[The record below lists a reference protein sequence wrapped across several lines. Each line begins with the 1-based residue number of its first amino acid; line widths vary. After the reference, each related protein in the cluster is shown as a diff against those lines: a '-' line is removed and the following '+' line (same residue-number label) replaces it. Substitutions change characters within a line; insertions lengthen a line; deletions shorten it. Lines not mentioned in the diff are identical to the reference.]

1 MLFLK
6 EKCFSTT
13 ALAKIVHLE
22 TVDEILTVLGEC
34 YVRPDRYVDEV
45 LGPVRKMRSLD
56 EYDAIGLESYYA
68 TILATCAEARELGQ
82 YESLANPV
90 VSGVMIDKLPLS
102 ELRDYD
108 SYRMEGQGRRFVSEL
123 HGFEE
128 FVKGRLPGVRRLA
141 DRQRS
146 RGSAHKEKGYAKEK
160 GQGSNDNANKQFDH
174 GRDRKGGKE
183 MYQVISGAVTAKPA
197 AGQSKV
203 SPKGNSQRPPAASGN
218 AGPSSNDPV
227 QVSNVRDSQA
237 PPLSVIIQ
245 VVLTKVH
252 TISRAVQLSAQSR
265 WLKGVS
271 GWRKSVSVGFV

>member
-1 MLFLK
+1 MPNPAFNRLADRFDQPARPAPRTVPRFTDSYRNWPQFRMDIEAYLCDFYARADEHVRVLFLK
-6 EKCFSTT
+6 EKCFSTA

-68 TILATCAEARELGQ
+68 TILAICAEARELGQ

-123 HGFEE
+123 SGFEE
-128 FVKGRLPGVRRLA
+128 FVKGRLPGVRWLA
-141 DRQRS
+141 ERQRS
-146 RGSAHKEKGYAKEK
+146 RGSAYKENGYAKEK
-160 GQGSNDNANKQFDH
+160 VRGQMTMQRSKLIMAGTV
-174 GRDRKGGKE
+174 REGKKCTR
-183 MYQVISGAVTAKPA
+183 Y
-197 AGQSKV
+197 
-203 SPKGNSQRPPAASGN
+203 
-218 AGPSSNDPV
+218 
-227 QVSNVRDSQA
+227 
-237 PPLSVIIQ
+237 L
-245 VVLTKVH
+245 
-252 TISRAVQLSAQSR
+252 
-265 WLKGVS
+265 
-271 GWRKSVSVGFV
+271 VGL

>member
-1 MLFLK
+1 M
-6 EKCFSTT
+6 
-13 ALAKIVHLE
+13 
-22 TVDEILTVLGEC
+22 DEILAVLGEC
-34 YVRPDRYVDEV
+34 YVRPDSYEDEV

-56 EYDAIGLESYYA
+56 EYDAIGLESCYA
-68 TILATCAEARELGQ
+68 TILAICAEARELGQ

-90 VSGVMIDKLPLS
+90 VSGVMINKLPLS

-123 HGFEE
+123 RGFEE

-174 GRDRKGGKE
+174 GRVRKGGKE
-183 MYQVISGAVTAKPA
+183 MYWVVSGAVTTKPA

-203 SPKGNSQRPPAASGN
+203 STKGKQPEATCSLWQHGTF
-218 AGPSSNDPV
+218 
-227 QVSNVRDSQA
+227 QQ
-237 PPLSVIIQ
+237 
-245 VVLTKVH
+245 
-252 TISRAVQLSAQSR
+252 
-265 WLKGVS
+265 
-271 GWRKSVSVGFV
+271 

>member
-6 EKCFSTT
+6 EKCFSTA
-13 ALAKIVHLE
+13 ALAKIVHME
-22 TVDEILTVLGEC
+22 TVDEILNVLGEC

-123 HGFEE
+123 RGFEE

-141 DRQRS
+141 DRQL
-146 RGSAHKEKGYAKEK
+146 
-160 GQGSNDNANKQFDH
+160 
-174 GRDRKGGKE
+174 
-183 MYQVISGAVTAKPA
+183 VL
-197 AGQSKV
+197 QS
-203 SPKGNSQRPPAASGN
+203 
-218 AGPSSNDPV
+218 
-227 QVSNVRDSQA
+227 
-237 PPLSVIIQ
+237 
-245 VVLTKVH
+245 
-252 TISRAVQLSAQSR
+252 QSH
-265 WLKGVS
+265 
-271 GWRKSVSVGFV
+271 